1 MEPPPK
7 EYPPPTKLP
16 ASPLRREQDKWE
28 GGHGRQ
34 ISYGHLANQIGSGE
48 VGTPRMSHN
57 HKFKAS
63 IAGNPLWP
71 LWL

>member
-7 EYPPPTKLP
+7 EYPPLTKLP
-16 ASPLRREQDKWE
+16 SPLRHKQDKWE

-34 ISYGHLANQIGSGE
+34 MSYGHLANKIGPGE

-63 IAGNPLWP
+63 TAGNPLWP
-71 LWL
+71 L